1 MKFSICLPTG
11 FEGVMYPIPFVE
23 PTDFVKLGQLCERL
37 GYDSVWGNDHIT
49 TQGYVKELFPDQ
61 VPAFYEPLMTL
72 MAIGASTTTL
82 RLGTAL
88 LVLAMRDPV
97 YLAKQVTTLD
107 QLTGGRFILGVGLGA
122 YREEFA
128 SWNSRLAGARRGDML
143 DEGLEALLKLLY
155 AKSATHEG
163 KFYAFKDIELYPKA
177 RQNPFPLFIGGHSI
191 EAVERA
197 ARIGQGWLP
206 GWRPLNEMKERIE
219 LLRRRAEEHG
229 RDPNSIEVAPQF
241 SFTIAKTMEEA
252 ERIYMESGLVAHRK
266 SLAYTGRDLSQQ
278 VVANLVGSPE
288 VILEKV
294 DYLRSIGVEHCC
306 GLMIPANSMS
316 EFVEQ
321 TEWFAEAV
329 MKPFNG

>member
-11 FEGVMYPIPFVE
+11 FEGVMYPIPFVKPE
-23 PTDFVKLGQLCERL
+23 DFVRLGVKCEKL

-49 TQGYVKELFPDQ
+49 TQKYVQELFPGTP
-61 VPAFYEPLMTL
+61 PAFYEPLITL
-72 MAIGASTTTL
+72 AAIGAATTKL

-88 LVLAMRDPV
+88 LVMPMRDPV
-97 YLAKQVTTLD
+97 YLAKQITSLD
-107 QLTGGRFILGVGLGA
+107 QLSNGRFTLAVGLGA

-128 SWNSRLAGARRGDML
+128 AWNSRLAKARRGDML
-143 DEGLEALLKLLY
+143 DEGIEALLKLLY
-155 AKSATHEG
+155 DKSATHEG
-163 KFYAFKDIELYPKA
+163 QFYAFKDVELFPKA
-177 RQNPFPLFIGGHSI
+177 KQNPFPLFIGGHNI

-206 GWRPLNEMKERIE
+206 GWRPLAEMKERIE
-219 LLRRRAEEHG
+219 LLRRRTAEHG
-229 RDPNSIEVAPQF
+229 RDPKAMEVAPQF

-278 VVANLVGSPE
+278 VVANLVGSPD

-294 DYLRSIGVEHCC
+294 DYLKSIGVDHCSA
-306 GLMIPANSMS
+306 LMVPANSMS
-316 EFVEQ
+316 ELDEQ
-321 TEWFAEAV
+321 IQWFAEAIL
-329 MKPFNG
+329 PRAS

>member
-23 PTDFVKLGQLCERL
+23 PADFVKLGQLCERL

-49 TQGYVKELFPDQ
+49 TQHYVKELFPGQ

-72 MAIGASTTTL
+72 MAVGAATTKL

-107 QLTGGRFILGVGLGA
+107 QLTNGRFILGVGLGA

-155 AKSATHEG
+155 EKSATHEG
-163 KFYAFKDIELYPKA
+163 KFYAFKDVELGPKA
-177 RQNPFPLFIGGHSI
+177 KQDPFPLFVGGHSI
-191 EAVERA
+191 EAVERPPA
-197 ARIGQGWLP
+197 SARAGCPAG
-206 GWRPLNEMKERIE
+206 
-219 LLRRRAEEHG
+219 G
-229 RDPNSIEVAPQF
+229 RSA
-241 SFTIAKTMEEA
+241 
-252 ERIYMESGLVAHRK
+252 R
-266 SLAYTGRDLSQQ
+266 
-278 VVANLVGSPE
+278 
-288 VILEKV
+288 
-294 DYLRSIGVEHCC
+294 
-306 GLMIPANSMS
+306 
-316 EFVEQ
+316 
-321 TEWFAEAV
+321 
-329 MKPFNG
+329 